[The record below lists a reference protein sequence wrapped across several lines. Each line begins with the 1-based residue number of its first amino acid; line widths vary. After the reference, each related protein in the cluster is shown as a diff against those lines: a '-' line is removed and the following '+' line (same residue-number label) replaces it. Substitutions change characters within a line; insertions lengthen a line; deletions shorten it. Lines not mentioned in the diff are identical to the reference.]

1 MIMRTTLSEK
11 KKKKQQGITPVME
24 KEHTAQ
30 PAATALWQGGHEE
43 CEIAASELV
52 LRAQGL

>member
-1 MIMRTTLSEK
+1 
-11 KKKKQQGITPVME
+11 ME

-30 PAATALWQGGHEE
+30 PAAIALWQGGHEE